1 MPRPTG
7 TRSREDR
14 DACWKLY
21 LIALPVFFAI
31 DMVWLGLVA
40 KGFYRR
46 QIGFLMRD
54 GFNWPAA
61 VAFYLLFILGLV
73 VFVIAPA
80 MDRDSWLR
88 ALGYGA
94 LFGLITYATYD
105 LTNLATAAR
114 LAAAADRRGPGLGR
128 DAGGGGLGGHLRD
141 REPDRGL
148 SGSRWALQD
157 LSPRPQPSRIQRT
170 LTSPGDGGRRTP
182 ANRPRQDHRREV
194 AAENTTTQPT
204 RLTVG
209 LVEPLSHFK
218 RTGAR

>member
-1 MPRPTG
+1 MI
-7 TRSREDR
+7 
-14 DACWKLY
+14 WKLY

-61 VAFYLLFILGLV
+61 IAFYLLFILGLV

-80 MDRDSWLR
+80 MDRSSWLR

-105 LTNLATAAR
+105 LTNLATVRDWPLLLTFVDLAWGAT
-114 LAAAADRRGPGLGR
+114 LAAAVSVTTYGIA
-128 DAGGGGLGGHLRD
+128 
-141 REPDRGL
+141 
-148 SGSRWALQD
+148 
-157 LSPRPQPSRIQRT
+157 SRI
-170 LTSPGDGGRRTP
+170 G
-182 ANRPRQDHRREV
+182 V
-194 AAENTTTQPT
+194 
-204 RLTVG
+204 
-209 LVEPLSHFK
+209 
-218 RTGAR
+218 

>member
-1 MPRPTG
+1 MI
-7 TRSREDR
+7 
-14 DACWKLY
+14 WKLY

-61 VAFYLLFILGLV
+61 VAFYLLFVLGLV

-80 MDRDSWLR
+80 IDRDSWMR

-105 LTNLATAAR
+105 LTNLATVRDWPLLLTTVDLAWGAT
-114 LAAAADRRGPGLGR
+114 LAAAVSVATYGIADRIG
-128 DAGGGGLGGHLRD
+128 
-141 REPDRGL
+141 
-148 SGSRWALQD
+148 
-157 LSPRPQPSRIQRT
+157 
-170 LTSPGDGGRRTP
+170 
-182 ANRPRQDHRREV
+182 V
-194 AAENTTTQPT
+194 
-204 RLTVG
+204 
-209 LVEPLSHFK
+209 
-218 RTGAR
+218 